1 MLILD
6 TNVVSAAM
14 APEKH
19 PIVAGWLASQN
30 GYYTTSITVMEV
42 ATGIT
47 PLAEGRKRSML
58 EAAALAVFEPLEAA
72 GRVLPF
78 GHAAAYLYAG
88 LMVKRP
94 KPTAGE
100 IFDAQI
106 LAIALAHDAQVVTQ
120 NVKDFAG
127 RGAPIFNPATGT
139 DH

>member
-6 TNVVSAAM
+6 TNVISAAM

-19 PIVAGWLASQN
+19 PIVAGWLATQN

-42 ATGIT
+42 ANGIA

-58 EAAALAVFEPLEAA
+58 EAAALTVFEPLETA

-78 GHAAAYLYAG
+78 GHNAAYLYAG

-94 KPTAGE
+94 KPTAAE

-106 LAIALAHDAQVVTQ
+106 LAIALAHDATVVTQ

-127 RGAPIFNPATGT
+127 RGAALFNPATGT

>member
-1 MLILD
+1 MLVLD
-6 TNVVSAAM
+6 TNVISAAM

-19 PIVAGWLASQN
+19 PIVAGWLAAQT
-30 GYYTTSITVMEV
+30 GYYTTSITVLEV
-42 ATGIT
+42 ANGLAR
-47 PLAEGRKRSML
+47 LAEGRKRSIL
-58 EAAALAVFEPLEAA
+58 EAAALTVFEPLEAA

-78 GHAAAYLYAG
+78 EQAAGYLYAG

-106 LAIALAHDAQVVTQ
+106 LAIALTHDATVVTQ

-127 RGAPIFNPATGT
+127 RGAAIFNPATGT